1 VKVGLVFDN
10 QQRPETTGYYC
21 RRALGPLVDVEHL
34 LPHELNLIDPSIFDL
49 FLFIDDGLDYPIPAH
64 CRPRAA
70 WAIDTHIALSRS
82 IQRFGDADHLFAAQ
96 KNGAAALQQA
106 TGRKVHWLPLG
117 CDPEIHRPIPNEAK
131 CHDVGFVGHVIGRDR
146 ERLLNELAQRYPSS
160 WFGQALFDDMCRMY
174 ARSRVGFNCSVAD
187 DLNMRLFEIPAC
199 GIPIVTNHIESNG
212 LDELFDIGKHLLTY
226 HSDDD
231 LFSCIDRLLNDRG
244 FAEQVAVAGH
254 RRVLQNHTYHHR
266 MVSLLNTVTATR
278 STVAVGG
285 KSGDYFE
292 FDRPDVRALI
302 PATAQRI
309 LDIGCASGRLGQA
322 LKSEQDCHVTGV
334 EADPAA
340 AKTAGAR
347 LDRVVECSIESLP
360 ESAFDFGT
368 FDCIVLADVLEHLRK
383 PLDVLRKCR
392 SWLMDN
398 GSLVISVPNSRHH
411 SVISGL
417 MDGNW
422 TYERAGLLDDD
433 HVRCFTRR
441 ELEKLLYRAGFEICQ
456 RVGIPGSGYEE
467 WKQSGNPRTVRI
479 CSLAIEGL
487 TSQDAEEFFIY
498 QHLVRSQPSQRCDY
512 GLTSIIIATFNQLWA
527 TRQCIDS
534 LLTRTDENIELIFV
548 DNGST
553 DGTPDYL
560 RSIPGARVILNS
572 TNRGFAPAVNQG
584 LQVATGQQLLLLNND
599 CIVTTGWLEGLLEAL
614 YDDSF
619 NGLIGPVSN
628 NVSGEQQI
636 PVSYS
641 DLTSLDGFAWDRRS
655 HRELTDTDRLVGFC
669 LLFRREVMDRIGL
682 LDEQFEVGCFEDDD
696 FCRRAKALGYRAVI
710 ANHVFVHHFGSATFR
725 GSGVDFTAIMAKNEQ
740 RYRDKWDSTT
750 ANPTSSV
757 PAARQLPAVSELADR
772 YSVLTLDGGDVLLQR
787 KHIRL
792 SLCMIVRDN
801 EDTIEAC
808 LDSIY
813 PWVDEIVVVD
823 TGSTDRTPEI
833 CRRFGAR
840 MFEFPW
846 CDDFSA
852 ARNVSLEPARGE
864 WIFWMDSDDVIDQ
877 EQGRKLRALAY
888 GLHPDECFGY
898 VAQVHCESSE
908 PGQMTTVDHVKMF
921 RNLPGLRFEHRI
933 HEQILPAIRRA
944 GGSVAF
950 TDLFV
955 IHKGSI
961 QTPEVR
967 LRKLERDFR
976 ILQLDLE
983 RYPNHPFVLF
993 NLGMTYEDAGQ
1004 YDVAEMQLRRCLDVS
1019 MPQESHVRKTWAL
1032 LVNSIR
1038 QQGRIEEALETASHA
1053 LQIFPGDKEL
1063 LFRRATL
1070 FQDNG
1075 QPEQAIE
1082 DYQRILS
1089 EDVNRVFVSVDPSI
1103 TGHKLHSNL
1112 ALAFKDLGN
1121 IEGASHHW
1129 RLAIQECPQFVPAWI
1144 ALAQVLVDQ
1153 HRQEDLQAL
1162 ILEIPAEAVLTSTLA
1177 ILTAYLSCMRGDF
1190 LGMQRTLSIAWT
1202 ITGNADCLDEL
1213 CRLLTE
1219 QNMLQNALPYLE
1231 QLRAVRPTEPAVL
1244 HNLGITLHAC
1254 GRTVE
1259 GMQVLTKCL
1268 ELNPNRINT
1277 ICQLSRIYQE
1287 AGDVESL
1294 RRMVLNG
1301 IQGQSQNATL
1311 DEIFI
1316 TLNEWLDQR
1325 DAERNRDCNESVF

>member
-1 VKVGLVFDN
+1 MKVGLVFDN
-10 QQRPETTGYYC
+10 QHRPETTGYYC
-21 RRALGPLVDVEHL
+21 RRALGRLVDLEHL
-34 LPHELNLIDPSIFDL
+34 LPHELDIIDPSIFDL
-49 FLFIDDGLDYPIPAH
+49 FIFIDDGLDYVIPDH

-70 WAIDTHIALSRS
+70 WAIDTHMDLTRC
-82 IQRFGDADHLFAAQ
+82 IQRFGDADFLFAAQ
-96 KNGAAALQQA
+96 KNGAFALQQRL
-106 TGRKVHWLPLG
+106 GRPVEWLPLA
-117 CDPEIHRPIPNEAK
+117 CDPEIHRPIAGELK
-131 CHDVGFVGHVIGRDR
+131 GHDLVFVGHMVGH
-146 ERLLNELAQRYPSS
+146 ERLRLLDALGNRYPSS
-160 WFGQALFDDMCRMY
+160 WFGQALFDEMSRMY
-174 ARSRVGFNCSVAD
+174 SRAHVGFNCSVAD

-199 GIPIVTNHIESNG
+199 RIPLLTNHFKGNG
-212 LDELFDIGKHLLTY
+212 LEEVFEPERHILTFRTDDELYSQIE
-226 HSDDD
+226 
-231 LFSCIDRLLNDRG
+231 RLLNDS
-244 FAEQVAVAGH
+244 
-254 RRVLQNHTYHHR
+254 VLAQRLASASYQHVVQNHTYHHR
-266 MVSLLNTVTATR
+266 MTRLLNSVTTTR
-278 STVAVGG
+278 TSVVAGG
-285 KSGDYFE
+285 KSHDYFE
-292 FDRPDVRALI
+292 FDRPDVRSLI
-302 PATAQRI
+302 PLSAQRI
-309 LDIGCASGRLGQA
+309 LDVGCARGRLGQA
-322 LKSEQDCHVTGV
+322 LKTERRCHITGI
-334 EADPAA
+334 EANPETAQMAA
-340 AKTAGAR
+340 TR
-347 LDRVVECSIESLP
+347 LDHVICDSIESLP
-360 ESAFDFGT
+360 ESSITQGS
-368 FDCIVLADVLEHLRK
+368 FDCIVLADVLEHLRN
-383 PLDVLRKCR
+383 PLTVLRKCR
-392 SWLMDN
+392 RWLATD

-417 MDGNW
+417 IDGNW

-441 ELEKLLYRAGFEICQ
+441 ELEKLLYRAGFEIHD
-456 RVGIPGSGYEE
+456 RVTIPGPGYET
-467 WKQSGNPRTVRI
+467 WAQSVNQGTVRI
-479 CSLAIEGL
+479 GNLSIAGL
-487 TSQDAEEFFIY
+487 SPQDAEEFFIY
-498 QHLVRSQPSQRCDY
+498 QHLVRSQPSQRRDY

-584 LQVATGQQLLLLNND
+584 LQIATGQQLLLLNND

-614 YDDSF
+614 YDDSS

-669 LLFRREVMDRIGL
+669 LLFRREVMDRIGQ

-740 RYRDKWDSTT
+740 RFRDKWDSTT

-1004 YDVAEMQLRRCLDVS
+1004 YDVSEMQLRRCLDVS

-1038 QQGRIEEALETASHA
+1038 QQGRVQEALETASHA

-1089 EDVNRVFVSVDPSI
+1089 ENVNRVFVSVDPSI

-1121 IEGASHHW
+1121 IEGASHEW
-1129 RLAIQECPQFVPAWI
+1129 RCP
-1144 ALAQVLVDQ
+1144 
-1153 HRQEDLQAL
+1153 
-1162 ILEIPAEAVLTSTLA
+1162 S
-1177 ILTAYLSCMRGDF
+1177 
-1190 LGMQRTLSIAWT
+1190 
-1202 ITGNADCLDEL
+1202 
-1213 CRLLTE
+1213 
-1219 QNMLQNALPYLE
+1219 
-1231 QLRAVRPTEPAVL
+1231 
-1244 HNLGITLHAC
+1244 
-1254 GRTVE
+1254 
-1259 GMQVLTKCL
+1259 
-1268 ELNPNRINT
+1268 
-1277 ICQLSRIYQE
+1277 
-1287 AGDVESL
+1287 
-1294 RRMVLNG
+1294 
-1301 IQGQSQNATL
+1301 
-1311 DEIFI
+1311 
-1316 TLNEWLDQR
+1316 
-1325 DAERNRDCNESVF
+1325 